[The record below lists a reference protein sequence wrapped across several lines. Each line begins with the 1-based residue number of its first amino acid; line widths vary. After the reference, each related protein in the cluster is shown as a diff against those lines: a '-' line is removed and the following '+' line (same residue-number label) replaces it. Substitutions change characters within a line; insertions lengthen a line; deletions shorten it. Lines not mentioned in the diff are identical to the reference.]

1 MGRWPPLYF
10 KRRGGAGG
18 RSEATHPGTS
28 RCGSLLLLSLSA
40 DVRSADDVIGFKGTV
55 AANSE
60 GVVGISPGLRTTTLH
75 VIEGDVVATST
86 FGNATAAGLPAT
98 FLGISLAGT
107 GSSGNN
113 PANSSS
119 STAKVIAGKS
129 YKSIVISTNK
139 RAIASE
145 VLSKTGA
152 YRAREA
158 GTLQMYV

>member
-1 MGRWPPLYF
+1 M
-10 KRRGGAGG
+10 
-18 RSEATHPGTS
+18 
-28 RCGSLLLLSLSA
+28 
-40 DVRSADDVIGFKGTV
+40 RSADDVIGFKGTV

-60 GVVGISPGLRTTTLH
+60 GILGISPGLRTTTLH

-113 PANSSS
+113 PTSS
-119 STAKVIAGKS
+119 STAKVTAGKS
-129 YKSIVISTNK
+129 TPKSIVISTNK

-158 GTLQMYV
+158 RTLQMYV

>member
-1 MGRWPPLYF
+1 M
-10 KRRGGAGG
+10 
-18 RSEATHPGTS
+18 
-28 RCGSLLLLSLSA
+28 
-40 DVRSADDVIGFKGTV
+40 RSADDVIGFKGTV

-119 STAKVIAGKS
+119 SSSTAKVIAGKS